1 MDEDL
6 VSCVVSVP
14 PIELGTVIGVLTRHG
29 AWVDGLE
36 PQPDVCALKARI
48 PRGEL
53 AAFRKWLSETI
64 VPAKFEVADE
74 A

>member
-1 MDEDL
+1 MDEHL

-14 PIELGTVIGVLTRHG
+14 PGELGILIGVLTQHG

-36 PQPDVCALKARI
+36 PQPDVCAVKARI
-48 PRGEL
+48 PRREL
-53 AAFRKWLSETI
+53 AAFRKWLSKTI